1 MREIIVA
8 LAKGRLGEKGYEL
21 LKKTGL
27 ECKSMEED
35 NRKLVFESEEN
46 RVKYILVKPSDVPI
60 YVERGVADLGIV
72 GKDTLL
78 EKEADVYEMLDLRY
92 GKCKFAIAAPVGYE
106 DDPDKKLVVAT
117 KYIKVARKYYENQDR
132 DIDIIELKGSIE
144 LGPLVGLS
152 DVILDIVET
161 GRTLVENNLEVIN
174 EIGDISARL
183 IVNKVSFKFKN
194 KRIND
199 IIKKVREELPND

>member
-1 MREIIVA
+1 MKEIIVA

-21 LKKTGL
+21 LKKAGL

-35 NRKLVFESEEN
+35 NRKLIFESSEN
-46 RVKYILVKPSDVPI
+46 KVKYILVKPSDVPI
-60 YVERGVADLGIV
+60 YVERGVADLGVV
-72 GKDTLL
+72 GKDTLS
-78 EKEADVYEMLDLRY
+78 EKGADVYEILDLKY

-106 DDPDKKLVVAT
+106 EDLDKKLVVAT
-117 KYIKVARKYYENQDR
+117 KYVKVARKYYEKQDR
-132 DIDIIELKGSIE
+132 DIDIVELNGSIE

-161 GRTLVENNLEVIN
+161 GRTLVENNLEVVN

-194 KRIND
+194 KRINE
-199 IIKKVREELPND
+199 IISKVRGELPND